1 LHPDDVASVHQDDRI
16 MGNLGNTTALFALF
30 ADPTRV
36 RLMSLLWSEEH
47 TVAELTRI
55 TGLPQS
61 RVSTH
66 LGRLRDAG
74 LLHDRPEGASTFY
87 RAHREHMPDAARE
100 TWELV
105 MRRLDDAIMRED
117 AQHSRAIVRART
129 EGRWPDMVAGRM
141 EHHYS
146 PGRTWEATARGILGL
161 LRLGD
166 VLDVGSGDGV
176 ITELLAPR
184 TRTITC
190 LDRSERVI
198 EAARLRLARCDNAHF
213 VLGDMHA
220 MPLPDGAFDQI
231 LLFNVLTYAPEPT
244 RVLAEAHRVLRPG
257 GALAL
262 VTLDEHN
269 HPDVSAI
276 YQHVNHGFSPAT
288 IGRMLE
294 AAGFSLDSCELSS
307 RERRKPFFGVVSAF
321 ASRPAAVE
329 AYAS

>member
-1 LHPDDVASVHQDDRI
+1 
-16 MGNLGNTTALFALF
+16 MENLGTTTALFAVF

-66 LGRLRDAG
+66 LGRLREAG
-74 LLHDRPEGASTFY
+74 LLQDRREGASTFY

-105 MRRLDDAIMRED
+105 VRRLDDAIMRED
-117 AQHSRAIVRART
+117 AERSRAIARGRT
-129 EGRWPDMVAGRM
+129 EAGWPDMVAGRM

-146 PGRTWEATARGILGL
+146 PGRTWEATARGLLGL
-161 LRLGD
+161 LQLGD

-176 ITELLAPR
+176 IAELLAPR
-184 TRTITC
+184 VRSLTC

-198 EAARLRLARCDNAHF
+198 EAARLRLARCDNVRF

-220 MPLPDGAFDQI
+220 MPLPQCAFDHV
-231 LLFNVLTYAPEPT
+231 LLFNVLTYAAEPI
-244 RVLAEAHRVLRPG
+244 RVLEEAHRVLRPG

-262 VTLDEHN
+262 ITLDEHN
-269 HPDVSAI
+269 HREVSAI
-276 YQHVNHGFSPAT
+276 YQHVNHGFAPASL
-288 IGRMLE
+288 GRMLE
-294 AAGFSLDSCELSS
+294 LAGFSLDACELSS

-321 ASRPAAVE
+321 ARRPAAVE
-329 AYAS
+329 KRAS